1 MLILQWIHTMNN
13 LTSLFLALAAFL
25 LSAGMNLASA
35 NIDPAHEWPIVKVA
49 QGVYAREPAAL
60 DISAL
65 SPTQRQQVIDLF
77 HTHQPPKDGY
87 GFSVSKDNC
96 FTLYIKTEA
105 EFLDFGIQAQDYP
118 GMETD
123 KGVSLI
129 DQISIRKS
137 CRNSTT
143 ASERIVP

>member
-49 QGVYAREPAAL
+49 QGVYAREPAAV

-87 GFSVSKDNC
+87 GFSLATNGCYS
-96 FTLYIKTEA
+96 LQILTEKSF
-105 EFLDFGIQAQDYP
+105 EDFGVE
-118 GMETD
+118 ETNFPD
-123 KGVSLI
+123 MKTQKG
-129 DQISIRKS
+129 ISVLEYFSTKRS
-137 CRNSTT
+137 CN
-143 ASERIVP
+143 AH

>member
-87 GFSVSKDNC
+87 GFSLATNGC
-96 FTLYIKTEA
+96 FDLYIRVKK
-105 EFLDFGIQAQDYP
+105 DFEYFGVKEEDFP
-118 GMETD
+118 GMRTNN
-123 KGVSLI
+123 GVSVLE
-129 DQISIRKS
+129 QIHIHKT
-137 CRNSTT
+137 CLNS
-143 ASERIVP
+143 AD